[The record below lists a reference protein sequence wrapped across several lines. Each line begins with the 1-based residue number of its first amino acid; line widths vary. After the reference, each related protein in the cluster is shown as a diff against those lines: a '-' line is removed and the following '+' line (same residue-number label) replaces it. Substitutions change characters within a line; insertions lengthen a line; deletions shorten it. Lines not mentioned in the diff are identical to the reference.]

1 MLAEN
6 VQNAPMTEARH
17 RATFFRQSGWLMI
30 ANIAGGLVMWSVHLL
45 NKFIPGGE
53 YGHFVALVTVAML
66 LPTIPLQMILAQQT
80 AKALASHGERELSGV
95 IRMFLVITGVVWLI
109 GSVIVLLLQRT
120 ILERWQM
127 ASPLGLWITLA
138 IVLASLWV
146 PIFAGVLQGQQNFLW
161 LGWTM
166 MSTAIG
172 RLSIAA
178 IAVLALHTG
187 AAGMMAGVLLG
198 VIAAVAISA
207 WQTRSLWLAP
217 PEPFDWRTLLS
228 QVGPLM
234 LAFFGFQILFTADSL
249 FVQTY
254 FSKLQMDCYGSA
266 GTLSRALMWL
276 VLPLATVMFPRMVH
290 SAAKSEKSNLIGL
303 VLLATAVLAGVGAL
317 AVSLLGPWVVRFIY
331 HKEYVAIASP
341 LLPWYASAMIPLALS
356 NVLLNDLLARPASK
370 LGLALCVF
378 GLALV
383 YLVAVTQFHAQLV
396 NVLQTMGVCSL
407 ALLAICGFFS
417 WRTKRQSSKS
427 PADTARGVAHEA

>member
-6 VQNAPMTEARH
+6 VQNPPMTEAHH

-30 ANIAGGLVMWSVHLL
+30 ANIAGGALMWSVHLL

-53 YGHFVALVTVAML
+53 YGHFVALLTVAML

-80 AKALASHGERELSGV
+80 AKALAVHRERELSGI
-95 IRMFLVITGVVWLI
+95 IRMFLLLTALVWLI
-109 GSVIVLLLQRT
+109 GSVVVLVLQRT
-120 ILERWQM
+120 ILEHWQM
-127 ASPLGLWITLA
+127 NSPLGLWVTLVVA
-138 IVLASLWV
+138 LGSLWM

-172 RLSIAA
+172 RVTIAA
-178 IAVLALHTG
+178 FAVLALRTG
-187 AAGMMAGVLLG
+187 ATGMMAGVLVG
-198 VIAAVAISA
+198 VLAAIVIGA
-207 WQTRSLWLAP
+207 WQSRSLWLARP
-217 PEPFDWRTLLS
+217 LPFDWRSLLS

-254 FSKLQMDCYGSA
+254 FSKTQMDCYGSA
-266 GTLSRALMWL
+266 GTLSRALIWL

-303 VLLATAVLAGVGAL
+303 VLLVTAILAVVGAL
-317 AVSLLGPWVVRFIY
+317 GVSLLGPWVVRLAY
-331 HKEYVAIASP
+331 DEDYAAIACP
-341 LLPWYASAMIPLALS
+341 LLPWYSSAMIPFALS

-370 LGLALCVF
+370 LVLALCVF
-378 GLALV
+378 GLALA
-383 YLVAVTQFHAQLV
+383 YLVAVTRFHTHLV

-407 ALLAICGFFS
+407 ALLAICGWFT
-417 WRTKRQSSKS
+417 WRSKAQRLES
-427 PADTARGVAHEA
+427 VQ